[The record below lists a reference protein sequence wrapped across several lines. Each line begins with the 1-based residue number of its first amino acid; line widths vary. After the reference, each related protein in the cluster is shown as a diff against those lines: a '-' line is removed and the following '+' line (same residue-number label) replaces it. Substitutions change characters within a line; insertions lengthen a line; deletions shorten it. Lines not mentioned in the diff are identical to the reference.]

1 MKKLKYIFSFILLLS
16 FLSSVLGVQVYKHY
30 CGDFLA
36 EVSLYFQSNPCADEG
51 GEEACSKGKKES
63 CCDDEFQYLQLDV
76 DLQKTN
82 IQRPNFDQLALKSI
96 HPLVSKLIV
105 DTPLNEDEALVFE
118 HPPERNQL
126 PLYRLFNRYTLY
138 G

>member
-1 MKKLKYIFSFILLLS
+1 MKKLSRIFSFIILLS
-16 FLSSVLGVQVYKHY
+16 FLSAVLGVQVYKHY

-51 GEEACSKGKKES
+51 GEEACSKGKVDS

-82 IQRPNFDQLALKSI
+82 IQRLDFDELASNSI
-96 HPLVSKLIV
+96 LPLVSKLIV
-105 DTPLNEDEALVFE
+105 HLESKEHENVEFE
-118 HPPERNQL
+118 EPPELNQA